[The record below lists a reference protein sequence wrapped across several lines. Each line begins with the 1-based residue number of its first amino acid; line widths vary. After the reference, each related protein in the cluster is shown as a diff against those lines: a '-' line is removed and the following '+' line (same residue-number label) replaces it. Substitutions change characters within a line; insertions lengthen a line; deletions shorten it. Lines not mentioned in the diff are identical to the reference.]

1 MTEKAKVQIQ
11 RNMIYIADYEVDVLP
26 GGEFDLAPLGDV
38 LRHLDEHPNEP
49 PLVWSYRGMVHFE
62 AVGDEEH
69 P

>member
-11 RNMIYIADYEVDVLP
+11 RVINFVADFEVEVLS
-26 GGEFDLAPLGDV
+26 GGELDLASLGDV
-38 LRHLDEHPNEP
+38 CKHLDDHPNEP

-62 AVGDEEH
+62 AVGDEEG